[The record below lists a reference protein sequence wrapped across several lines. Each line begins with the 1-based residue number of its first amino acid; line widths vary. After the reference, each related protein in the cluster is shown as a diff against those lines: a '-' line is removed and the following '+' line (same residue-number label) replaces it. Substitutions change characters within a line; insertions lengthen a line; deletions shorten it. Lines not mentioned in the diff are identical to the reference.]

1 MDKNRIII
9 LALVVLIIALLVGIF
24 AVMPNMESKQDTN
37 LTFKCNSTVSEG
49 DFINIELTDA
59 NGTAIAN
66 QTVNV
71 TIEDKDKFSD
81 YHSVVTN
88 DKGVGKVK
96 MDKDP
101 GEYEI
106 TITYGGN
113 DKYNGCNATKKIT
126 IDEEVVEATT
136 SQSDNSDSS
145 SQDSER
151 EEYKTTSD
159 GWNPGDHEGSRESI
173 GDGNERV
180 RYDDG
185 YFRIVDQEGDIVTY
199 GWA

>member
-24 AVMPNMESKQDTN
+24 AVMPNME
-37 LTFKCNSTVSEG
+37 
-49 DFINIELTDA
+49 
-59 NGTAIAN
+59 
-66 QTVNV
+66 
-71 TIEDKDKFSD
+71 
-81 YHSVVTN
+81 
-88 DKGVGKVK
+88 K

-145 SQDSER
+145 SRDSER

-159 GWNPGDHEGSRESI
+159 GWNPGDHEVSRESI